1 MHSKDGI
8 RFNIMNPMDLQNIL
22 DPYSSVDTKGLRNG
36 SLDRDPV
43 DPMFGCWKNIITN
56 LGPMATLDPP
66 ISPDIPMKPVK
77 LEDRRGS
84 VD

>member
-8 RFNIMNPMDLQNIL
+8 RFNMNPMDLQNIL

-43 DPMFGCWKNIITN
+43 DPMFGC
-56 LGPMATLDPP
+56 
-66 ISPDIPMKPVK
+66 
-77 LEDRRGS
+77 
-84 VD
+84 